1 MSPASYLTAPPRV
14 AGTSIAPDDR
24 ASSIRDVST
33 AIWASLGFL
42 CFAVAAG
49 TAWVC
54 YQLVQ
59 AWRQLRR
66 LPSGILGQVGELTR
80 GLADVERRI
89 ATMERQLGDLQ
100 QHVNSLS
107 VSLARV
113 RVLKSAVGEVRAV
126 VASARS
132 FIPSK

>member
-1 MSPASYLTAPPRV
+1 M
-14 AGTSIAPDDR
+14 TS
-24 ASSIRDVST
+24 VST

-49 TAWVC
+49 TGWVG

-66 LPSGILGQVGELTR
+66 LPDGILGQVSELTH

-89 ATMERQLGDLQ
+89 ATVEGQLGELQ
-100 QHVNSLS
+100 QNVESLS

-113 RVLKSAVGEVRAV
+113 RVLKGAVGEVRSAV
-126 VASARS
+126 AAARS

>member
-1 MSPASYLTAPPRV
+1 M
-14 AGTSIAPDDR
+14 AG
-24 ASSIRDVST
+24 VST

-42 CFAVAAG
+42 CFAVMAG
-49 TAWVC
+49 TAWIG

-66 LPSGILGQVGELTR
+66 LPDGILGQVGEVTQ

-89 ATMERQLGDLQ
+89 ATVERQLGELQ
-100 QHVNSLS
+100 QNVEGLS

-113 RVLKSAVGEVRAV
+113 RVLRGAVGEVRSAV
-126 VASARS
+126 AAARS